1 MTDIFF
7 MHPKNEVSTHNKKH
21 KMPNVTTNVQFTND
35 LSHLN
40 FKLRGQIQS
49 HIVQRSPLESLVTA
63 EVSINQSD
71 SGKKKKN
78 LCLHN
83 APLSLTRTSRK
94 TAQKR

>member
-1 MTDIFF
+1 MSSGSTVTDIFF
-7 MHPKNEVSTHNKKH
+7 TLPKNEVRTHNKKR

-49 HIVQRSPLESLVTA
+49 HIVQISPLESLVTA

-71 SGKKKKN
+71 SGKKKIFV
-78 LCLHN
+78 
-83 APLSLTRTSRK
+83 SL
-94 TAQKR
+94 